1 MNFLLA
7 GRALL
12 VLKRKKTAAVKRFI
26 MEGVN
31 AWHEHM
37 QHGLERDSPQ
47 GKE

>member
-1 MNFLLA
+1 MNCLLA

-12 VLKRKKTAAVKRFI
+12 VLKRKRIAAVKHFI

-31 AWHEHM
+31 AWHENM